1 MSDDTQEDQLA
12 EGAPGAAKAQVEALR
27 EVLARAKREREER
40 DRRQVELFERLE
52 AKVAGEQQTREEIA
66 RERAEAESR
75 IVHLEHTLAQA
86 VRRLALIDEK
96 LAAAAAQI
104 KTPDDGNGAAA
115 TVEASGPQA

>member
-1 MSDDTQEDQLA
+1 
-12 EGAPGAAKAQVEALR
+12 
-27 EVLARAKREREER
+27 
-40 DRRQVELFERLE
+40 
-52 AKVAGEQQTREEIA
+52 
-66 RERAEAESR
+66 
-75 IVHLEHTLAQA
+75 VHLEHTLAQA